1 VRFPE
6 LTRALEREWR
16 ANGQHRAPS
25 DRLLDSAVL
34 HTPNSLPY
42 AELVGVMDA
51 VRHVKRAD
59 PGTLASRAEPAFAV
73 SFAVD

>member
-1 VRFPE
+1 
-6 LTRALEREWR
+6 
-16 ANGQHRAPS
+16 
-25 DRLLDSAVL
+25 
-34 HTPNSLPY
+34 
-42 AELVGVMDA
+42 MDA